1 MLRTY
6 IDVLDFFYW
15 YLVFRGPPNGV
26 SRCQIC
32 QDVVAEF
39 FQSKWVSRFNHESQ
53 SELVLHSLGKNIDFR
68 AGFGT
73 MILKWEIS
81 YEMNCIIR
89 ISLVFLE
96 KHIYIHVLILITH
109 MLKGMT
115 TFGETYA
122 HDFDTTVNFSESFD
136 STSEVAKTILS
147 AKRPENTAAALRWVA
162 EARGCWY
169 VMIGTG
175 LQPATASTRPFFFV
189 NNTYR

>member
-53 SELVLHSLGKNIDFR
+53 SELVLHSLGKNIYFR

-81 YEMNCIIR
+81 YEMNCIVW
-89 ISLVFLE
+89 ISLVFSE
-96 KHIYIHVLILITH
+96 KHIYICLSSSPICWREWPHLERHMRMVLIPLSIFPKALIRH
-109 MLKGMT
+109 SSG
-115 TFGETYA
+115 GCQD
-122 HDFDTTVNFSESFD
+122 DFIS
-136 STSEVAKTILS
+136 
-147 AKRPENTAAALRWVA
+147 
-162 EARGCWY
+162 
-169 VMIGTG
+169 
-175 LQPATASTRPFFFV
+175 
-189 NNTYR
+189 

>member
-53 SELVLHSLGKNIDFR
+53 SELVLHSLGRNIYFR

-81 YEMNCIIR
+81 YEMNCIVW

-109 MLKGMT
+109 ILKGMEWPHLERHMRMVLIPLSI
-115 TFGETYA
+115 FPKA
-122 HDFDTTVNFSESFD
+122 LIRHS
-136 STSEVAKTILS
+136 SEVAKTILS

-162 EARGCWY
+162 EARGSWY

-175 LQPATASTRPFFFV
+175 LAPATASTRPLCL
-189 NNTYR
+189 